1 MTAKHVFTFIPS
13 NEADVEPPVKKPKSN
28 GAMKDEKPFVTD
40 TQTDTVDE
48 VISP

>member
-1 MTAKHVFTFIPS
+1 M
-13 NEADVEPPVKKPKSN
+13 KKPKSN

-40 TQTDTVDE
+40 TQTDTADE